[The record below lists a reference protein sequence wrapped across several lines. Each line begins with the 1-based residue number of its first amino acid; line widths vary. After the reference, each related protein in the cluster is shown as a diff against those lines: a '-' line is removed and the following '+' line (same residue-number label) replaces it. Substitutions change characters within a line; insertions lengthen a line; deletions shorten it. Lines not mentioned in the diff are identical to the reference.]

1 MKKSVLSF
9 CLLGLLWS
17 GSASSAALTLDQ
29 ALQRALQ
36 HDPRIAEREKLV
48 DAARAIIDEALG
60 HRGLM
65 IGANAFIGMTSAK
78 DGNIFEPGSNN
89 NVLRRDAY
97 EVDGLS
103 DWEMLQ
109 FQIIKPLYTF
119 GKIDNYARAAQGQ
132 ADVKRSDLRLRRG
145 QTMLEVKRA
154 YFGYLAARDV
164 RQMLE
169 EVEKRVLS
177 AQGMVE
183 QWLASGDA
191 NATQTDLFQLQA
203 GEAQLRKFILQA
215 RAVEATAAQG
225 LRLLTGL
232 PGSEPLEVADGHI
245 APVSGTLA
253 DKKNLPQLQQLAMQA
268 RPESTQLEA
277 GLRARRALVAA
288 KRAEAYPDVYAGV
301 VGVVSYASQRE
312 DQKNPF
318 LYDPFHQ
325 YGATPVL
332 GMRWNWQGAVNS
344 AQIANAQ
351 AELDALQ
358 AKSSFAQQGIP
369 FEVAEAYNEF
379 KALGETV
386 GVLNKGSDAAR
397 RWMVASYADFEA
409 GVGEGEQVMRALQAY
424 ALNRAD
430 YLRVVNDYN
439 MAAARLELVTGQ
451 YP

>member
-1 MKKSVLSF
+1 MKKTILGV
-9 CLLGLLWS
+9 CLAGLCWS
-17 GSASSAALTLDQ
+17 GAAFGAPLTLD
-29 ALQRALQ
+29 AAVQRALQ

-65 IGANAFIGMTSAK
+65 ISANAFVGMTTAK
-78 DGNIFEPGSNN
+78 EGNIFEPGSNN
-89 NVLRRDAY
+89 VLRHDAY
-97 EVDGLS
+97 DVDGVS

-132 ADVKRSDLRLRRG
+132 ADVKRGDLRLRRG
-145 QTMLEVKRA
+145 QTELEVKRA
-154 YFGYLAARDV
+154 YYGYLTARDV

-169 EVEKRVLS
+169 DVEKRVTS
-177 AQGMVE
+177 AQGVVKRG
-183 QWLASGDA
+183 LASNDA
-191 NATQTDLFQLQA
+191 NASESDLFQLES

-215 RAVEATAAQG
+215 QAVEATAGQG
-225 LRLLTGL
+225 LRLLVGI
-232 PGSEPLEVADGHI
+232 PDNEPLDLADAHI
-245 APVSGTLA
+245 APVATTLESG
-253 DKKNLPQLQQLAMQA
+253 KSLPQLQQLALKE
-268 RPESTQLEA
+268 RPETAQVEA

-288 KRAEAYPDVYAGV
+288 KRSEAYPDVYAGV
-301 VGVVSYASQRE
+301 VGVVSYASQRA

-332 GMRWNWQGAVNS
+332 GIRWNWQGAVNS
-344 AQIANAQ
+344 AQVANAQ
-351 AELDALQ
+351 AELDALD

-369 FEVAEAYNEF
+369 FEVAESYNEV
-379 KALGETV
+379 KSLKETV
-386 GVLNKGSDAAR
+386 SALDKGSEAAR

-409 GVGEGEQVMRALQAY
+409 GVGEGEKVMRALQAY

-430 YLRVVNDYN
+430 YLRAVNDYN
-439 MAAARLELVTGQ
+439 MAAAKLALVTGQ
-451 YP
+451 YR

>member
-1 MKKSVLSF
+1 MKKRVLNF

-17 GSASSAALTLDQ
+17 GTASSAPLTLDE
-29 ALQRALQ
+29 AVQRALE

-65 IGANAFIGMTSAK
+65 ISANAFIGMTTAK

-89 NVLRRDAY
+89 LRRDAY
-97 EVDGLS
+97 DVDGLS

-132 ADVKRSDLRLRRG
+132 ADVKRGDLRLRRG

-154 YFGYLAARDV
+154 YFGYLTARDV
-164 RQMLE
+164 RLMLE
-169 EVEKRVLS
+169 DVEKRVLG
-177 AQGMVE
+177 AQDMVK

-191 NATQTDLFQLQA
+191 DATQADLFQLQA

-225 LRLLTGL
+225 LHLLTGL
-232 PGSEPLEVADGHI
+232 PGTEPLEIADAHI
-245 APVSGTLA
+245 APVSVTLA
-253 DKKNLPQLQQLAMQA
+253 DSKGLAQLQQLALQS
-268 RPESTQLEA
+268 RPESAQLEA
-277 GLRARRALVAA
+277 GLRARRSLVAA
-288 KRAEAYPDVYAGV
+288 KRSEAYPDVYAGV

-312 DQKNPF
+312 DLKNPF

-332 GMRWNWQGAVNS
+332 GVRWNWQGAVNS
-344 AQIANAQ
+344 AQVANAQ
-351 AELDALQ
+351 AELNALEE
-358 AKSSFAQQGIP
+358 KSSFAQQGIP
-369 FEVAEAYNEF
+369 FEVAEAYNNF

-386 GVLNKGSDAAR
+386 GALNKGSDAAR
-397 RWMVASYADFEA
+397 RWMIASYADFEA
-409 GVGEGEQVMRALQAY
+409 GVGEGEKVMRALQTY

-430 YLRVVNDYN
+430 YLRAVNDYN
-439 MAAARLELVTGQ
+439 MAAARLDLVTGQ